1 MKSFYGL
8 ALAFLMLISVC
19 AADKY
24 NGGSGVAAFS
34 WGHEDDDARVR
45 VSGSG

>member
-19 AADKY
+19 YAGNKHNNVGA
-24 NGGSGVAAFS
+24 GFM

-45 VSGSG
+45 VEGSG